1 MASLHEKQ
9 NKITEIEQ
17 YVDFLSNV
25 PDDAANITRNEPVPK
40 SIYEQKKKMIGF
52 EYFILSADSSY
63 FVSRFLF
70 FNGLV
75 EYSFF
80 SGQQCIENY
89 LKAYLKFS
97 NKYPKEDLHD
107 LSELLELCRN
117 AGKDDFINSA
127 RANIIIER
135 FNPFYEIARY
145 QVQRNFRPKGG
156 KYMFLFPD
164 DIYPLDYFVFK
175 MRELLPYPKNMWNV
189 LKEGRPLEILNDV
202 AASFFKENNINFM

>member
-17 YVDFLSNV
+17 YIDFLSNV

-89 LKAYLKFS
+89 LKAFLKFFKQ
-97 NKYPKEDLHD
+97 NPEDLHD
-107 LSELLELCRN
+107 LSILLEKCREISN
-117 AGKDDFINSA
+117 DAFINSK
-127 RANIIIER
+127 RASTIIER
-135 FNPFYEIARY
+135 FKPFYELSRY
-145 QVQRNFRPKGG
+145 PIQRKFRPKEG
-156 KYMFLFPD
+156 KYAFLLPD
-164 DIYPLDYFVFK
+164 DIEPLDYFVLK
-175 MRELLPYPKNMWNV
+175 MREILPYPKGMWDI
-189 LKEGRPLEILNDV
+189 LKMGKPTPL
-202 AASFFKENNINFM
+202 ASNEAIACFKKDNINFM